1 MKNRLSFLSKLG
13 ALGGLFA
20 LMALAAFGASANSA
34 AAAGPVASVSVAA
47 SAAGCGGQFTVVAT
61 VRDVQGLAPV
71 PPVGVSITSS
81 AGTIIGTTG
90 ITNAAG
96 QVTATFMASN
106 AFTGTGVVTASANG
120 VTGTGPVVVN
130 CGVVNPIYPVNP
142 YPIYPI
148 NNYPCG
154 YVGCIPQYNYN
165 NCGTVPYS
173 PIYGQIYRPP
183 CNTYPLGYNNIGYCG
198 SAIYTYASPC
208 NGPFVGGAPARVNL
222 AVSPAIATCGSTPVT
237 VSANITDA
245 FGVAVANGTP
255 VSFSST
261 MGAIGG
267 ATTIGGNATATLTI
281 PTGSAAGVAQIR
293 VTAGGAS
300 ATSTVQVN
308 CAPVVQQVVVQQVV
322 AQRPS
327 QGQII
332 YTQAPRGP
340 QQQPVIIQRG
350 PAPAYVPPFA
360 PPRTGEAGLTEAI
373 LAPNDDT
380 AANQSLVSAWR
391 EAEYGVLDA
400 SQYDWV
406 VIGDDTAAGAQL
418 ATDLI
423 DEAYSVIDASQVD
436 VIVVADDSA
445 ATTSMVVDVL
455 SNPTDYSN

>member
-1 MKNRLSFLSKLG
+1 V
-13 ALGGLFA
+13 
-20 LMALAAFGASANSA
+20 MALAVFGASANSA
-34 AAAGPVASVSVAA
+34 AAAGPVASVSVVA

-71 PPVGVSITSS
+71 PPVGVSITST

-130 CGVVNPIYPVNP
+130 CGVINPFPVNP

-148 NNYPCG
+148 NNTCG
-154 YVGCIPQYNYN
+154 YVGCVAPYYN
-165 NCGTVPYS
+165 NCATVPYS

-183 CNTYPLGYNNIGYCG
+183 CNAYPLAYNNICGYG
-198 SAIYTYASPC
+198 YNTYANPC

-255 VSFSST
+255 VSFSAT

-327 QGQII
+327 QGQVI

-423 DEAYSVIDASQVD
+423 DQAYSVIDASQVD

-445 ATTSMVVDVL
+445 ATTGMVVDVL

>member
-1 MKNRLSFLSKLG
+1 MQYRLSLLSKLG

-34 AAAGPVASVSVAA
+34 AAAGPVASVSVVA

-61 VRDVQGLAPV
+61 VRDVQGLAPA
-71 PPVGVSITSS
+71 PPVAVSITSS
-81 AGTIIGTTG
+81 VGTIIGTTG
-90 ITNAAG
+90 ITNGAG
-96 QVTATFMASN
+96 QVTATFIAGT
-106 AFTGTGVVTASANG
+106 TGSGQVTASAG
-120 VTGTGPVVVN
+120 GITGSAPVVVN
-130 CGVVNPIYPVNP
+130 CGVINPIYPVNP
-142 YPIYPI
+142 YPIYPV

-154 YVGCIPQYNYN
+154 YVGCVQQYNYN

-173 PIYGQIYRPP
+173 PIYGQVYRPP
-183 CNTYPLGYNNIGYCG
+183 CNVYPLGYNNVCGYG
-198 SAIYTYASPC
+198 YNTYANPC

-245 FGVAVANGTP
+245 FGVAVANGTS

-281 PTGSAAGVAQIR
+281 LAGSAAGVAQIR
-293 VTAGGAS
+293 VTSGGAS

-332 YTQAPRGP
+332 YTQAPRPAP
-340 QQQPVIIQRG
+340 QQQVIIQRG

-380 AANQSLVSAWR
+380 AANQSLVDAWR

-406 VIGDDTAAGAQL
+406 VNADDTAASAQL

-423 DEAYSVIDASQVD
+423 DEAYSVIDAKQVD
-436 VIVVADDSA
+436 VVVIADDSA
-445 ATTSMVVDVL
+445 ATTSMVVNVL
-455 SNPTDYSN
+455 SNPTDYGN

>member
-1 MKNRLSFLSKLG
+1 MNNKLKLVIAGLMVAVALVTTNLSMGTPS
-13 ALGGLFA
+13 
-20 LMALAAFGASANSA
+20 ASAQSPYCQVNPSLCT
-34 AAAGPVASVSVAA
+34 PMF
-47 SAAGCGGQFTVVAT
+47 CAT
-61 VRDVQGLAPV
+61 YPQLC
-71 PPVGVSITSS
+71 
-81 AGTIIGTTG
+81 
-90 ITNAAG
+90 G
-96 QVTATFMASN
+96 QVI
-106 AFTGTGVVTASANG
+106 
-120 VTGTGPVVVN
+120 
-130 CGVVNPIYPVNP
+130 NPIYP
-142 YPIYPI
+142 IYPVV
-148 NNYPCG
+148 NYPCG
-154 YVGCIPQYNYN
+154 YVGCVNTYNT
-165 NCGTVPYS
+165 CAPVPYS
-173 PIYGQIYRPP
+173 PIYGYRPG
-183 CNTYPLGYNNIGYCG
+183 CTYPLAYNGYNNLCGY
-198 SAIYTYASPC
+198 ATYANPC
-208 NGPFVGGAPARVNL
+208 NGPFIGGAPARVNL
-222 AVSPAIATCGSTPVT
+222 AVSPAIANCGSSPVT
-237 VSANITDA
+237 VQANITDA
-245 FGVAVANGTP
+245 FGVAVANGTG

-261 MGAIGG
+261 IGG
-267 ATTIGGNATATLTI
+267 SASATTIGGNATGIINI
-281 PTGSAAGVAQIR
+281 PGGVSPGVATIR
-293 VTAGGAS
+293 VTSGGAS

-332 YTQAPRGP
+332 YTQGPRP
-340 QQQPVIIQRG
+340 NNQQPVIIQRG

-406 VIGDDTAAGAQL
+406 VNADDTAASAQL

-445 ATTSMVVDVL
+445 ATTSMVVNVL